1 MPGRSVPRGTASTLL
16 RRLRRRGRGSAVGT
30 EDGGQPVRVVI
41 ATRIYHPE
49 PAAAS
54 FRLRAL
60 AEGLRAEGAE
70 VEVLTTSYRGTP
82 GDAADI
88 PGTAVR
94 RWPVL
99 RDRSGYVRGYLQ
111 YLSFDVPLVIRLLLG
126 RRADAVVSE
135 PPPTTGAVVRLT
147 SMLRRTP
154 YVYYAADI
162 WADAAASTGAPGAVV
177 SALRA
182 VERWVMR
189 GAAKVIAISQPVAE
203 RLEQLGVHDAV
214 VVRNGI
220 DTRTFSPDGPACG
233 QGRFFLYSG
242 TMSEWQ
248 GAEVFVEAL
257 EIVHRQVADVRLV
270 YVGQGSA
277 WDEISE
283 LSRSLPRGT
292 VEMVPTVPPDVAAQ
306 WQRGAVASLVS
317 IKPDQGYD
325 FAYPTKI
332 YAALA
337 SGTPVLYAGPGGA
350 ASDDIDQNRLGRAVG
365 YAAEEVAGAMLSF
378 LSGTGEQFDASRLA
392 GWARSHVS
400 SERSGRLAAQEVIS
414 VVTATT

>member
-1 MPGRSVPRGTASTLL
+1 VLDQLPR
-16 RRLRRRGRGSAVGT
+16 RDRGAVESA
-30 EDGGQPVRVVI
+30 DGGRPLRVII

-60 AEGLRAEGAE
+60 ADGLRAEGAE
-70 VEVLTTSYRGTP
+70 VEVLTTRYRGTS
-82 GDAADI
+82 GDDTDGSG
-88 PGTAVR
+88 PVVR

-111 YLSFDVPLVIRLLLG
+111 YLSFDVPLAIRLLLG

-177 SALRA
+177 SALRM
-182 VERWVMR
+182 VERWVMG
-189 GAAKVIAISQPVAE
+189 GAAQVIAVSQPVAE
-203 RLEQLGVHDAV
+203 RLQELGVQDAV

-220 DTRTFSPDGPACG
+220 DTRTFSPDGPARG

-257 EIVHRQVADVRLV
+257 GHVLRQDPDVRLV

-277 WDEISE
+277 WEDISQ
-283 LSRSLPRGT
+283 LARTLPEGA

-337 SGTPVLYAGPGGA
+337 SGTPVLYAGPAGA
-350 ASDDIDQNRLGRAVG
+350 AANEISEHGLGRAVR
-365 YAAEEVAGAMLSF
+365 YDVVEIAGAMLTV
-378 LSGTGEQFDASRLA
+378 LSGPDEQFDASRLA
-392 GWARSHVS
+392 SWARSHVS
-400 SERSGRLAAQEVIS
+400 SEKSGRVAAQAVIS
-414 VVTATT
+414 VVTAAS